1 MLPSSV
7 RLKKKQD
14 FERVYQSGKTT
25 RSALFRLT
33 VARHPTNGLRIGV
46 VVSNKTCNSAVQ
58 RNRKKRQMRAALQ
71 QLLPLL
77 TPGYDIIV
85 SLQSPALTASYAT
98 IKEDLRLAL
107 QKASLL

>member
-7 RLKKKQD
+7 RLRKKQD

-25 RSALFRLT
+25 RSTLFRLT
-33 VARHPTNGLRIGV
+33 VAAHPTNGLRIGV
-46 VVSNKTCNSAVQ
+46 VVSNNTCKSAVT

-77 TPGYDIIV
+77 TPGYDII
-85 SLQSPALTASYAT
+85 LTAQPPVLTAPYAAM
-98 IKEDLRLAL
+98 KKDLH
-107 QKASLL
+107 SLLNKATLL